1 MCVLQRKQCCTCR
14 FDVEI
19 AGKPTS
25 YLCARAL
32 CPAHCSRLRT
42 TGKAEVKLTD
52 LRAILQYVPRFR
64 DKTFV
69 LAIDGAIVADD
80 NFPNILLDVAVLRSL
95 NIRVVIVHGASA
107 QIKALAEERGVTP
120 SNLDGSG
127 VTDEQTLGVALT
139 AANQVTH
146 KILEGLSVTDLR
158 AASAN
163 AVVAHPQGIIRGVD
177 HKFTGKVE
185 RIDTEFL
192 ETLLGNGIIPV
203 IPPLGFDGE
212 GKTYRV
218 NSDSV
223 ALAVARALGAIK
235 LIFMTTADGLVY
247 QGHVI
252 RQMVV
257 GELESLLEKNRAGFT
272 PEQLSK
278 AECAAAACRAGVERV
293 HVINGREEEGLL
305 AEVFSNEGIGTLI
318 YADEY
323 DQIRPAKK
331 KDIASILA
339 LTRTA
344 VEADELLKRTR
355 ANIERHLDDYY
366 IFEIDNNPVACVA
379 LHSYKE
385 YGKGEIA
392 CLYVKPTHENRG
404 IGRKLIQFVEKK
416 AREAGLR
423 ELIALSTQA
432 YTYFQSK
439 AGFVEGTPDDLPP
452 PRREK
457 YEQTGRKSKVLIKKL
472 V

>member
-1 MCVLQRKQCCTCR
+1 M
-14 FDVEI
+14 
-19 AGKPTS
+19 
-25 YLCARAL
+25 
-32 CPAHCSRLRT
+32 
-42 TGKAEVKLTD
+42 KLTD

-64 DKTFV
+64 DRTFV
-69 LAIDGAIVADD
+69 LAIDGAIVADE
-80 NFPNILLDVAVLRSL
+80 NFANIILDVAVLRSL

-107 QIKALAEERGVTP
+107 QIRALAEQRGVTP
-120 SNLDGSG
+120 SNLDGAG
-127 VTDEQTLGVALT
+127 VTDEQTLSLALA

-146 KILEGLSVTDLR
+146 KILEGLSVTDMR

-163 AVVAHPQGIIRGVD
+163 AIIAHPQGIIRGVD
-177 HKFTGKVE
+177 YKFTGKVE
-185 RIDTEFL
+185 RVDTEFL
-192 ETLLGNGIIPV
+192 QTLLGNGIIPV

-212 GKTYRV
+212 GRTYRV
-218 NSDSV
+218 NSDKV
-223 ALAVARALGAIK
+223 ALEVAHALGAIK
-235 LIFMTTADGLVY
+235 LIFMTTHEGLLFRG
-247 QGHVI
+247 QII

-257 GELESLLEKNRAGFT
+257 AELEALLEKDRDGFL

-323 DQIRPAKK
+323 DQIRRAKK
-331 KDIASILA
+331 KDVASILA
-339 LTRTA
+339 LTRGA
-344 VEADELLKRTR
+344 VKADELLKRTR
-355 ANIERHLDDYY
+355 ACIERHLDDYY
-366 IFEIDNNPVACVA
+366 IFEIDNNPVGCVA
-379 LHSYKE
+379 LHMYPE
-385 YGKGEIA
+385 FGKGELA
-392 CLYVKPTHENRG
+392 CLYVKPSHENRG

-423 ELIALSTQA
+423 ELFALSTQA

-457 YEQTGRKSKVLIKKL
+457 YDQTGRKSKVLVKKL
-472 V
+472 A